1 MARAQLPQAPRPDKE
16 VVIAWIEE
24 LRTLADQVD
33 TLAARATEQ
42 LGEEG
47 ERLGR
52 LDPLSLTYQFAG
64 AARKW
69 AGRLEE
75 NFLKDNE

>member
-1 MARAQLPQAPRPDKE
+1 MRRKQLHQSPQPDKE
-16 VVIAWIEE
+16 VVVAWMEE

-33 TLAARATEQ
+33 SLAARAKEQ
-42 LGEEG
+42 LGEDG

-75 NFLKDNE
+75 HFLKEDE